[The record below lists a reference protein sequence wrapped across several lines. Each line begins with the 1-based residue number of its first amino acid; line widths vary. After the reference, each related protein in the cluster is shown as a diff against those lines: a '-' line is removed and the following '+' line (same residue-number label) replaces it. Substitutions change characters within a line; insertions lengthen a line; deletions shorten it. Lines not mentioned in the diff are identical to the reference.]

1 MYGMPMKPFLRLGT
15 RPASPLLFLLAVG
28 GLIAL
33 GEYWLRCQLPRKPA
47 VHRRRATASRMRRA
61 AAVG

>member
-1 MYGMPMKPFLRLGT
+1 MNPFLRLGP
-15 RPASPLLFLLAVG
+15 RPAAPLMFLLAIG

-33 GEYWLRCQLPRKPA
+33 GEYWLRCQLPRKPTM
-47 VHRRRATASRMRRA
+47 HRRRATASKMRRA